1 MGRYT
6 NIFNFYGDPRPL
18 MDAIGMFLTSEGYTY
33 KIKNNEG
40 VFQKGNG
47 ILMGP
52 TFIKIQPSQGQM
64 MVQAWMKYALLPG
77 VYFGEID
84 LASPIGFAVREPL
97 KNRVSYIENMIIQA
111 GMNSATQYQQNIPP
125 QYAQNIPPQYAQNT
139 PPQNTQNIPPQN
151 YK

>member
-40 VFQKGNG
+40 FFQKGNG

-52 TFIKIQPSQGQM
+52 TFIKIQPSQGQV

-84 LASPIGFAVREPL
+84 LASPIGFAVKEPL
-97 KNRVSYIENMIIQA
+97 KNRVSYIEI
-111 GMNSATQYQQNIPP
+111 
-125 QYAQNIPPQYAQNT
+125 
-139 PPQNTQNIPPQN
+139 
-151 YK
+151 